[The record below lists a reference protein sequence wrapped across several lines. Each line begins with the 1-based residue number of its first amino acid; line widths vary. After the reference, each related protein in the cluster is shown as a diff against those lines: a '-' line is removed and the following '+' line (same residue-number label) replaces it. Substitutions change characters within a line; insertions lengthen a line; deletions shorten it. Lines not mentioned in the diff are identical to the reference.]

1 MSLMK
6 SITINSDH
14 VGVTASSLCMLHC
27 FFTPLLFV
35 SQATSIVFTQEIHFL
50 WQSLNYVFLLISI
63 LAIYHTVKNST
74 KLSVKVLLV
83 LTWLILS
90 SLIIN
95 EFFEISSLPE
105 IYTYAAAIS
114 LSGLHIYNLK
124 YCRCDDDNC
133 CKD

>member
-35 SQATSIVFTQEIHFL
+35 SQATSIVFTQEIHLL

-95 EFFEISSLPE
+95 EFFEISSIPE
-105 IYTYAAAIS
+105 IYTYAAAVS

>member
-1 MSLMK
+1 MK

-35 SQATSIVFTQEIHFL
+35 SQATSIVFTQEIHLL

-95 EFFEISSLPE
+95 EFFEISSIPE
-105 IYTYAAAIS
+105 IYTYAAAVS

>member
-35 SQATSIVFTQEIHFL
+35 SQATSIAFTQEIHFL

-95 EFFEISSLPE
+95 EFFEISSIPE
-105 IYTYAAAIS
+105 IYTYAAAVS

>member
-63 LAIYHTVKNST
+63 LAIYHTVKNYR
-74 KLSVKVLLV
+74 
-83 LTWLILS
+83 S
-90 SLIIN
+90 SL
-95 EFFEISSLPE
+95 
-105 IYTYAAAIS
+105 
-114 LSGLHIYNLK
+114 
-124 YCRCDDDNC
+124 
-133 CKD
+133 